1 MKKHIFLWI
10 ALVLYAIGVLLLSD
24 KAFFWDSIQVIS
36 SPATLLYESGFADWT
51 LPEGTET
58 DNLPLSAVL
67 AFWWMIFGRNLF
79 STHILFGIFG
89 ALLVWQIY
97 GLCRDVLPR
106 DRQKALPW
114 LFVLVMSDAALV
126 TQILIPMFD
135 AVMLL
140 AAVWLMRA
148 VLKDRRGSMMAA
160 SVCLVLLRSR
170 GVFLCA
176 GVGLMYLILHGFPK
190 TLKVFFPAL
199 LTTVGLL
206 VLQIFTQGK
215 LFGIDENS
223 VMHVAAPARILRNAL
238 FGMPRFLLESGR
250 LFVWVALFVLIR
262 KLGWKRSMQVIPRPV
277 CIGFVCFLGI
287 LAGMTVPFQNAF
299 GPRYFMILFV
309 LIALMTGLLIFE
321 ALPLRKG
328 RWVAL
333 VLAVLLWGGHGV
345 RYPEGVAVSWDTTLA
360 HLPYYS
366 LREEVKGYMQEKEI
380 SPREVRAG
388 FPYARTM
395 DLTDLN
401 GRKLGEVAY
410 EEFSKSDTARY
421 ILYSNISNS
430 TLQAEGVT
438 EDYALEK
445 SFERGYIYFRIY
457 VRQGY
462 GSWPR

>member
-1 MKKHIFLWI
+1 MQ
-10 ALVLYAIGVLLLSD
+10 
-24 KAFFWDSIQVIS
+24 AF
-36 SPATLLYESGFADWT
+36 P
-51 LPEGTET
+51 
-58 DNLPLSAVL
+58 
-67 AFWWMIFGRNLF
+67 
-79 STHILFGIFG
+79 
-89 ALLVWQIY
+89 
-97 GLCRDVLPR
+97 
-106 DRQKALPW
+106 
-114 LFVLVMSDAALV
+114 
-126 TQILIPMFD
+126 
-135 AVMLL
+135 
-140 AAVWLMRA
+140 
-148 VLKDRRGSMMAA
+148 
-160 SVCLVLLRSR
+160 
-170 GVFLCA
+170 
-176 GVGLMYLILHGFPK
+176 
-190 TLKVFFPAL
+190 
-199 LTTVGLL
+199 
-206 VLQIFTQGK
+206 QG
-215 LFGIDENS
+215 
-223 VMHVAAPARILRNAL
+223 
-238 FGMPRFLLESGR
+238 
-250 LFVWVALFVLIR
+250 
-262 KLGWKRSMQVIPRPV
+262 Q
-277 CIGFVCFLGI
+277 
-287 LAGMTVPFQNAF
+287 
-299 GPRYFMILFV
+299 
-309 LIALMTGLLIFE
+309 
-321 ALPLRKG
+321 G

>member
-1 MKKHIFLWI
+1 MKKHLVLWVT
-10 ALVLYAIGVLLLSD
+10 LVLYAIGVLLLSN

-36 SPATLLYESGFADWT
+36 HPATLLYESGFSNWT

-67 AFWWMIFGRNLF
+67 ALWWMIFGRNLF

-89 ALLVWQIY
+89 ALLIWQIY

-126 TQILIPMFD
+126 TQILVPMFD

-148 VLKDRRGSMMAA
+148 VLKDNKGGMIAA
-160 SVCLVLLRSR
+160 SICLVLLRSR

-176 GVGLMYLILHGFPK
+176 GFGLMYLILHGFPK
-190 TLKVFFPAL
+190 ALKVFLPAF
-199 LTTVGLL
+199 LTTVALL
-206 VLQIFTQGK
+206 VLQIFTQSK

-223 VMHVAAPARILRNAL
+223 VMHLAAPSRILHNAL

-250 LFVWVALFVLIR
+250 LFVWAVLFVLIR
-262 KLGWKRSMQVIPRPV
+262 KLGWKHSMQIIPRPV
-277 CIGFVCFLGI
+277 SIGFLCFFVI
-287 LAGMTVPFQNAF
+287 LTVMTVPFKNPF
-299 GPRYFMILFV
+299 GPRYFIILFV
-309 LIALMTGLLIFE
+309 LLELMAGLLIFE
-321 ALPLRKG
+321 VMPLRKA
-328 RWVAL
+328 RWIAL
-333 VLAVLLWGGHGV
+333 ALTVLLWSGHGM
-345 RYPEGVAVSWDTTLA
+345 RYPEGIAVSWDTTLA

-366 LREEVKGYMQEKEI
+366 LREEVKDYMQEKGI
-380 SPREVRAG
+380 SPHEVRAG

-401 GRKLGEVAY
+401 GREKGAIAY
-410 EEFSKSDTARY
+410 EEFSQSDTAQY
-421 ILYSNISNS
+421 ILYSNISNG
-430 TLQAEGVT
+430 TLQEAGVT
-438 EDYALEK
+438 EDYVLEK
-445 SFERGYIYFRIY
+445 SFEKGYIYFNLYTR
-457 VRQGY
+457 R
-462 GSWPR
+462 